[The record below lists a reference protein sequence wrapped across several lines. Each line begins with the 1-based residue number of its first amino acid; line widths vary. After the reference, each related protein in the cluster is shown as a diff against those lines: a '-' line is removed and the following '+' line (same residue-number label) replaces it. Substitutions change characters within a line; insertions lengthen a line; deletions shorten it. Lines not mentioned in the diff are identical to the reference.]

1 MSAKFDNVLRLI
13 RANDKNNSVRIIN
26 QDNFN
31 PEIFDVISD
40 SRDVKE
46 GTLFAAIKGDTS
58 DGHNYINNAESKGAC
73 AVLCEREVNSKL
85 PQIIVPRVRDYLGE
99 VAALVYDHP
108 SSKLLMVGVTGTNGK
123 TTTTYIIRSILQA
136 AGIKTGLLGTII
148 ESDGDTEKD
157 ADRTTPESC
166 IIQRQLF
173 NMVNNKCGAC
183 VMETSSHGLY
193 LGRIKGALY
202 DVAIFTNL
210 YPEHLDFHLNMDN
223 YFAAKKLLFT
233 DYTKPNFTGAA
244 NFDDLFGK
252 RLLAE
257 FYGKI
262 IGFGLSEDADS
273 KVVVSHTTI
282 NGTDLAIECNRYGAI
297 RLHSPLV
304 GDFNIMN
311 TLCAV
316 TAMRG
321 RIDDSAIIDGV
332 ANVPQVPGRL
342 ERIDLQNGACCFVD
356 FAHTPS
362 ALRSVLSVIR
372 KLSGNDARIIS
383 IFGHGGGRYEKN
395 RPELARSAS
404 EFANEIIIT
413 SDNARDEDPQL
424 IANSI
429 AEGAS
434 IPYKIILDRAEA
446 VRFALDNSKKGDILV
461 ITGKGPEK
469 FITIKNK
476 QIPYNDSQEIIKWRD
491 SH

>member
-273 KVVVSHTTI
+273 KVVVSHTSI